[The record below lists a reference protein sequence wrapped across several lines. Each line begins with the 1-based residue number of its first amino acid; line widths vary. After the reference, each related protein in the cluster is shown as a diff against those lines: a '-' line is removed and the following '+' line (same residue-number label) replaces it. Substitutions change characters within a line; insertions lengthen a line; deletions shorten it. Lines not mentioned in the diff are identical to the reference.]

1 MKKLCI
7 ILAIILAFCGCT
19 KEQLNEDIVNVKE
32 SGKYVDVLGEKIN
45 FEEDVY
51 SVNLNYAIGWNI
63 ETLSPVKI
71 YKGDEISG
79 LRVSEIESEYL
90 FYNPLD
96 VDIYGNVSE
105 FSDENAPLF
114 FNKQSIEFVSEDEN
128 EINIQGYFVFE
139 NESVA
144 FYPEFSE
151 ENFYYLHDPQYL
163 TDNDFEFKYNSEIK
177 IQPFAIYCN
186 VSNEDGE
193 NGHRITK
200 EDIENKLD
208 REIPE
213 GTKYIEAEVSF
224 QWLRFETIKSNYD
237 EPPLNTYANGYA
249 EKIKWKRFIQK
260 SNKNRIW
267 IL

>member
-1 MKKLCI
+1 MLILQIVQELFDHPTPLEFYISRFSATNIRKL
-7 ILAIILAFCGCT
+7 FGTT
-19 KEQLNEDIVNVKE
+19 K
-32 SGKYVDVLGEKIN
+32 
-45 FEEDVY
+45 
-51 SVNLNYAIGWNI
+51 
-63 ETLSPVKI
+63 
-71 YKGDEISG
+71 
-79 LRVSEIESEYL
+79 
-90 FYNPLD
+90 
-96 VDIYGNVSE
+96 
-105 FSDENAPLF
+105 
-114 FNKQSIEFVSEDEN
+114 
-128 EINIQGYFVFE
+128 
-139 NESVA
+139 
-144 FYPEFSE
+144 FSE

-249 EKIKWKRFIQK
+249 EKIK
-260 SNKNRIW
+260 
-267 IL
+267 